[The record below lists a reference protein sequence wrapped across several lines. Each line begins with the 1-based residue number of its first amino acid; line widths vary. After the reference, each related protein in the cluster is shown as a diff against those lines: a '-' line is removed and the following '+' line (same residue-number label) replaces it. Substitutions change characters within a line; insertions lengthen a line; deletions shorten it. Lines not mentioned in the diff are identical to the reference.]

1 MPPKD
6 KGNDRRIS
14 KEGMRTLPV
23 FSVDWMDKA
32 SRELNWDVSPIIPVL
47 VIAARYHGLLMVVKA
62 NPVIGKKGLN
72 IPAPYVNST

>member
-32 SRELNWDVSPIIPVL
+32 SQEFNWDVEPV
-47 VIAARYHGLLMVVKA
+47 
-62 NPVIGKKGLN
+62 
-72 IPAPYVNST
+72 